1 MESMDGSFSYYQ
13 KLIQAGDIARVYK
26 SLIAYML
33 SLRTY
38 FKINHQEFI
47 VGSFYQGAMDFTYFS
62 LSTKELKAKKL
73 KLVII
78 FNHQEASFEI
88 WLAGQNKQVQ
98 SHYSGLIADREMGAH
113 YRASTHPH
121 SILEWV
127 VLKNPDFNEMDT
139 VTTKMEQSVKVFL
152 KDLSKNGDQ

>member
-78 FNHQEASFEI
+78 FNHQKASFEI

-98 SHYSGLIADREMGAH
+98 KQYLALMDEKELGAH

-121 SILEWV
+121 SILEWE
-127 VLKNPDFNEMDT
+127 VLKNPNFNDLDT

-152 KDLSKNGDQ
+152 QDLSKNGNQ